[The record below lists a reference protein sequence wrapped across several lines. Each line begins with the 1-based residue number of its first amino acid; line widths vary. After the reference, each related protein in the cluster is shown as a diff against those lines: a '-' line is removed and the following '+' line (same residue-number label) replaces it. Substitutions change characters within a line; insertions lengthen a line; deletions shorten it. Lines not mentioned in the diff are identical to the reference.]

1 MKKFLIYLIAFLMLF
16 TTNLVIADAEEYK
29 AVVYVSTNGN
39 DSSDGLTPETAVKT
53 IAKATEIMRTLKT
66 KDETGVIY
74 IDGGIYRSSEA
85 VVLTEADSN
94 LTIKNFENNPVEIY
108 GSVSL
113 SETDFTTVTDR
124 NILSRIPKEA
134 WGKVKYTD
142 ITDICSNL
150 ISYPDDS
157 EPFEGTTGYY
167 ELYSGEKRQTLAR
180 WPNNTTDTVKAVE
193 NELVLTVEN
202 SERAKRWIN
211 AEKPILQGYLGAGYY
226 YRCNVSSSYIYPETG
241 KIKLSRYPY
250 YQAQKDKEYFIYNL
264 IEELD
269 APSEWFVEK
278 RDGKTILYY
287 YPSEAEELEFA
298 INTNGGI
305 IINGASNI
313 TIENIDFSYFAASA
327 IYAEECDNITVKN
340 CDITHMSRNAIEIKT
355 SKNCTIED
363 CELAN
368 LGGSGILLSGG
379 NSMTLEKGN
388 NRVYNCKIHSA
399 GYTYCAHNPSG
410 VLVQGCGNI
419 VENSDFFDLTNSA
432 LILEGSLHRIS
443 ENDIHNV
450 ITIQNDAGAIYLGM
464 GLLNF
469 GSVIENNYIHDVG
482 NGNSECIAIYI
493 DDCSHGVTVSGN
505 VIEKVGRG
513 MLFGGGRN
521 NTIKNNILINE
532 SIYYDVR
539 GTTSGWAHAVWD
551 VGGNYDRELAYLE
564 ENAEYDEEKIIAV
577 YPGFKEIVKDI
588 RKRREN
594 SSYDSGIPKNVVI
607 ANNVHIKYDEKAES
621 FLTPYELFGGLI
633 KRFGNADE
641 SNNFSIRDYKAG
653 FADYINKDYTIKDDS
668 PILKALP
675 KFERNEFSKIG
686 AENGEYKTVLLPDKL
701 SASAVISMGNI
712 AEIKPSYG
720 MKNVYT
726 SEKIEITLSEAKE
739 SYELSIYAG
748 NEKLEADSYTV
759 TIDGLNMVI
768 AFKEAMLP
776 ECIYQIELDGAF
788 SYFETGS
795 YLLNKVIEYN
805 FDDKIPEVKSGY
817 SPSGSYAKIVNDGI
831 SGSNVLEINFPNG
844 EGKYAVNL
852 ASEALK
858 YDHIILKYKL
868 RIDGYGMYCRNVPQF
883 TSSDEKSVANINSFA
898 GYLTLKT
905 AEGKLDMRP
914 ELEAYRKKYL
924 NYQMEIDFKNGIVS
938 TRKHLEDASQGTI
951 SGSFENINAKDL
963 YSLTFIGE
971 SGLQC
976 TVWIDD
982 LVIECYSLTN
992 QQ

>member
-1 MKKFLIYLIAFLMLF
+1 MKKFLVYLMAFFTLF
-16 TTNLVIADAEEYK
+16 TMNLIIADAEEYK
-29 AVVYVSTNGN
+29 AVVYVSTSGN
-39 DSSDGLTPETAVKT
+39 DSFDGKTPVTAVKT
-53 IAKATEIMRTLKT
+53 VAKAAEIMRTLKT
-66 KDETGVIY
+66 KDESGVIY
-74 IDGGIYRSSEA
+74 IGDGIYRSSEA

-94 LTIKNFENNPVEIY
+94 LTIKNFENNQVEIY

-113 SETDFTTVTDR
+113 SESDFKTVTDR
-124 NILSRIPKEA
+124 NILSRMPKEV
-134 WGKVKYTD
+134 WGKVKYAD
-142 ITDICSNL
+142 ITDICSKL

-180 WPNNTTDTVKAVE
+180 WPNNTTDKVINVE
-193 NELVLTVEN
+193 EELILTVEN

-211 AEKPILQGYLGAGYY
+211 AEKPVLQGYLGGGYY
-226 YRCNVSSSYIYPETG
+226 YRCNVSSSYIFPETG
-241 KIKLSRYPY
+241 KIKLSRFPY

-269 APSEWFVEK
+269 APGEWFVEN
-278 RDGKTILYY
+278 RDGKTNLYY
-287 YPSEAEELEFA
+287 YPSQAEEFEFA
-298 INTNGGI
+298 INTKGGI

-327 IYAEECDNITVKN
+327 IYAEKCDNITVKN
-340 CDITHMSRNAIEIKT
+340 CDISHMSRNSIEIIE
-355 SKNCTIED
+355 SKNCTIEG
-363 CELAN
+363 CELTN

-410 VLVQGCGNI
+410 ILVQGCGNV

-432 LILEGSLHRIS
+432 LIVEGSLHRIS

-469 GSVIENNYIHDVG
+469 GSVIENNYIHDVR
-482 NGNSECIAIYI
+482 NGNSECVAIYI

-505 VIEKVGRG
+505 VIENVGRG

-551 VGGNYDRELAYLE
+551 VGGNYDRELTYLE
-564 ENAEYDEEKIIAV
+564 ENPEYDEEKIISV
-577 YPGFKEIVKDI
+577 YPGFKELVKDI

-607 ANNVHIKYDEKAES
+607 VNNVNIKSNEKAES

-641 SNNFSIRDYKAG
+641 SNNFSVTKSKAG
-653 FADYINKDYTIKDDS
+653 FLDYVNKDYTITDAS

-686 AENGEYKTVLLPDKL
+686 AENGEYKTVLLPDTL
-701 SASAVISMGNI
+701 PDSSVVSRGNI
-712 AEIKPSYG
+712 AAINPSYG
-720 MKNVYT
+720 EMDVYT
-726 SEKIEITLSEAKE
+726 SENIEITLSEVQE

-748 NEKLEADSYTV
+748 NEKLEADTYTV

-768 AFKEAMLP
+768 DFKEAMLP
-776 ECIYQIELDGAF
+776 ECVYQIELDGTF
-788 SYFETGS
+788 SYFKTGS

-805 FDDKIPEVKSGY
+805 FDDKIPAVESVY
-817 SPSGSYAKIVNDGI
+817 SPSGSYARIVNDVI
-831 SGSNVLEINFPNG
+831 SGSNVLEMNFFNG
-844 EGKYAVNL
+844 EGKFVVNL
-852 ASEALK
+852 AQDALE
-858 YDHIILKYKL
+858 YDHIVVKYKL
-868 RIDGYGMYCRNVPQF
+868 RIDGNGMYCRNVPQF
-883 TSSDEKSVANINSFA
+883 AASDEKSVANINSFA

-905 AEGKLDMRP
+905 AEGKLDIRP
-914 ELEAYRKKYL
+914 ELESYRKKYL
-924 NYQMEIDFKNGIVS
+924 NYQVEIGFKDGSVS
-938 TRKHLEDASQGTI
+938 TRKHLEDVSQGMI
-951 SGSFENINAKDL
+951 SGSFENKDAKDL
-963 YSLTFIGE
+963 NSLIFIGE